1 MSYEHCIAILRPQGG
16 SPFHLPPRQV
26 TFGSCLYT
34 TRIGSFSDV
43 VRVVSSVR
51 TLLPTQGERRPCFAS
66 KLESGRIS
74 EAFLYLRARHFL
86 HLYAT
91 SLVARTL
98 QLRIFRFASTYI
110 KPSVLTL
117 KLESPINYAH
127 FSDLHIKVA
136 TIDGTFSFYIKI
148 LILKYRLCA
157 FFNS

>member
-1 MSYEHCIAILRPQGG
+1 M
-16 SPFHLPPRQV
+16 
-26 TFGSCLYT
+26 LY
-34 TRIGSFSDV
+34 GSFQA
-43 VRVVSSVR
+43 
-51 TLLPTQGERRPCFAS
+51 LGKPLGLFYLPKGSGSHVLRLNLNA
-66 KLESGRIS
+66 GRIP

-91 SLVARTL
+91 FLVARTL

-136 TIDGTFSFYIKI
+136 TIEGTFLSFPFFLSFFI